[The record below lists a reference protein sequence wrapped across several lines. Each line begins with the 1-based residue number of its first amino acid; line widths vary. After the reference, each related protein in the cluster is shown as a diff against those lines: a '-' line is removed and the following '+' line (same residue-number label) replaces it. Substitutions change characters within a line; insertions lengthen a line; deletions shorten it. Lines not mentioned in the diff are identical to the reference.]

1 MQSRPFPQRQATT
14 RQRTK
19 QKRKA
24 VENEDMRDFTQR
36 TDLQA
41 KDGFD
46 ECSDGNCLKHLGK
59 HHKKYEAEGGK
70 GEKRGC
76 RD

>member
-1 MQSRPFPQRQATT
+1 M
-14 RQRTK
+14 
-19 QKRKA
+19 
-24 VENEDMRDFTQR
+24 QR

-41 KDGFD
+41 KGGTD

-59 HHKKYEAEGGK
+59 HHKKYEAKRGK
-70 GEKRGC
+70 GEKRGP